1 MRGRVRKRIWSVA
14 AGPVILGA
22 LWAMGGFENEW
33 HPISPNQ
40 QPDLLVEKELMPRLG
55 HFGRPTGDF
64 DEYVRFTNV
73 GRTSIVIWN
82 VLINDKEHCA
92 KLGAFEPPVTL
103 FYMGGWSSL
112 RFICPGHIAGVKVTT
127 DHGNAIYLLN

>member
-1 MRGRVRKRIWSVA
+1 VA

-22 LWAMGGFENEW
+22 LRAMGGFKNEW
-33 HPISPNQ
+33 RSISPNE

-73 GRTSIVIWN
+73 GRSSIVIWN

-103 FYMGGWSSL
+103 FHMGGWSSL
-112 RFICPGHIAGVKVTT
+112 RFVCPGHIAGVSVKT
-127 DHGNAIYLLN
+127 DHGNATYPLN